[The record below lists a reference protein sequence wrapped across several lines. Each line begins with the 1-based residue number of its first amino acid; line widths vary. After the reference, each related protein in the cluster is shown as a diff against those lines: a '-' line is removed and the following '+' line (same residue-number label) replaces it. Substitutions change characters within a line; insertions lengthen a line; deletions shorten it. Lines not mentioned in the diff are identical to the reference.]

1 MDNRENFHLA
11 TAYIVWQMSDF
22 TSLYDPD
29 EALCNGTVFPEL
41 YLPLLGTKGECKHE
55 R

>member
-29 EALCNGTVFPEL
+29 EALGNGTVFPEL